1 MDRMR
6 AFSILKIN
14 PHTSKE
20 IISKRHDY
28 FVKLY
33 KQHLMWMKFKI
44 SPEEIEEMKE
54 AYEFLL
60 YKKVDDAELEKL
72 YPQDTIWSKTLDNIG
87 KVLNPFLHR
96 HRAKIIYTLV
106 MSVITGLLIYIL
118 NYKPVDLNVIIF
130 SPYTRSLIEYQFR
143 NQVLRDFEKQ
153 TEKNLSLIQR
163 PDMEFG
169 YYEENDYIA
178 AEWLLFLWDNADV
191 YIMEESLLEE
201 FKKAGVKFASIEP
214 ERLSDYQQAAN
225 PFNKDNRPVTEVY
238 IDTSS
243 FLYRYICNWENT
255 NKTWVAV
262 IADDAENV
270 EEALSFVK
278 FINKSN

>member
-72 YPQDTIWSKTLDNIG
+72 YPQDTIWSKTNLEQ
-87 KVLNPFLHR
+87 
-96 HRAKIIYTLV
+96 
-106 MSVITGLLIYIL
+106 
-118 NYKPVDLNVIIF
+118 DL
-130 SPYTRSLIEYQFR
+130 R
-143 NQVLRDFEKQ
+143 
-153 TEKNLSLIQR
+153 
-163 PDMEFG
+163 
-169 YYEENDYIA
+169 
-178 AEWLLFLWDNADV
+178 
-191 YIMEESLLEE
+191 
-201 FKKAGVKFASIEP
+201 
-214 ERLSDYQQAAN
+214 
-225 PFNKDNRPVTEVY
+225 
-238 IDTSS
+238 
-243 FLYRYICNWENT
+243 
-255 NKTWVAV
+255 
-262 IADDAENV
+262 
-270 EEALSFVK
+270 
-278 FINKSN
+278 